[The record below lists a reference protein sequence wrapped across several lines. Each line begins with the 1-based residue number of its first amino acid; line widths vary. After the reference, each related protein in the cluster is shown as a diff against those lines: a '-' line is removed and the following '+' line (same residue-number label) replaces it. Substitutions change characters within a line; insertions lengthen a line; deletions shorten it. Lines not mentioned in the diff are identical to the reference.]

1 MKKILIVLLLSTLLV
16 LSACNNGVVIPGGT
30 GGSNVVKYLPRFN
43 SCQELETGFKN
54 ARESGRS
61 FGAFEKANAQI
72 GGILAGDAES
82 VAASPDYSETNIQVE
97 GVDEADI
104 VKTDGNYIYTLS
116 GRNLVIARAYPAD
129 NAEIL
134 SITGLNDLQPN
145 ELFIDNDM
153 LLVFGNKNINIESNI
168 YSQGKA
174 VIREY
179 PNYVSVIS
187 ADLYD
192 ISDRESPTL
201 VRSIEFEGNYV
212 TSRKIDDDVY
222 AVINSY
228 PRFYADDI
236 TTEEIVPKFRD
247 MNEYE
252 IKYSKETKSFENVA
266 KCGDI
271 GYLPPINPRMF
282 TTVASISMSNE
293 NTPVN
298 KEVVVGSGENVYASL
313 NNLYIAETNNNY
325 GIVREAVGRIAGGSN
340 TQNTVVHKFALDEGR
355 VLYQGNGEVPGRILN
370 QFSMDEKDG
379 FFRIATTISGYSNN
393 QDTSTNN
400 LYVLD
405 DDLDIIG
412 KLEGVAP
419 GESIY
424 SVRFIGDRGYMV
436 TFRHID
442 PLFVIDLSDP
452 RNPRVLGKLKIPG
465 YSDYLHPYDETHLIG
480 IGKEV
485 DASIDADKVH
495 TEGAIYYTA
504 IQGVKLAIF
513 DVSDVEHPIELHKE
527 VIGDRGTESLATSD
541 HKAFLF
547 DRNKNLLVIPITV
560 AELAEGQPKNMQGD
574 FVFQGAYVYDI
585 SLNKGFS
592 LRGKITHFDDDQEFK
607 KSGYYFRGGKDEI
620 RRSLYIDEILYTIS
634 QGRIQLN
641 SLEDLE
647 TIKKLDIPVKEDYS
661 GPIYY

>member
-1 MKKILIVLLLSTLLV
+1 MKKILIVLLLSTLLI

-30 GGSNVVKYLPRFN
+30 GGSKVVKYLPKFN
-43 SCQELETGFKN
+43 SCQELEAGFKN

-61 FGAFEKANAQI
+61 FGAFEKADAQI
-72 GGILAGDAES
+72 GGILAGVAES
-82 VAASPDYSETNIQVE
+82 AAASPDYSETNIQVG

-116 GRNLVIARAYPAD
+116 GKNLVIARAYPSD
-129 NAEIL
+129 RAEIL

-145 ELFIDNDM
+145 ELFIDDEM
-153 LLVFGNKNINIESNI
+153 LLVFGNENIRMEPNI
-168 YSQGKA
+168 YSKGQEA
-174 VIREY
+174 VREY
-179 PNYVSVIS
+179 PNYIGVIS

-192 ISDRESPTL
+192 ISDRESPVF

-212 TSRKIDDDVY
+212 TSRKIDDNVY
-222 AVINSY
+222 VVVNSY
-228 PRFYADDI
+228 PRFYGDDI
-236 TTEEIVPKFRD
+236 VAEEIVPKFRD

-252 IKYSKETKSFENVA
+252 LKYSKDTKSFENA
-266 KCGDI
+266 ARCGDI

-293 NTPVN
+293 NAPVN
-298 KEVVVGSGENVYASL
+298 REVVVGSGENVYASL
-313 NNLYIAETNNNY
+313 DNLYIAETNNNY
-325 GIVREAVGRIAGGSN
+325 GVVRGAVGKIAGGSN
-340 TQNTVVHKFALDEGR
+340 TQNTVVHKFALDKGEII
-355 VLYQGNGEVPGRILN
+355 YNGNGEVPGRILN

-393 QDTSTNN
+393 KDTSTNN

-405 DDLDIIG
+405 SDLDIAG
-412 KLEGVAP
+412 RLEGVAP

-424 SVRFIGDRGYMV
+424 SVRFMGNRGYMV

-442 PLFVIDLSDP
+442 PLFVIDLSNP

-465 YSDYLHPYDETHLIG
+465 YSDYLHPYDEKHLIG

-495 TEGAIYYTA
+495 TEGAVYYTA

-513 DVSDVEHPIELHKE
+513 DVSDVEHPVEMYKE

-547 DRNKNLLVIPITV
+547 DRNKNLLVIPMTV
-560 AELAEGQPKNMQGD
+560 AELREGQPKNMQGD

-585 SLNKGFS
+585 SLDNGFI

-620 RRSLYIDEILYTIS
+620 RRSLYVGDVLYTIS

-641 SLEDLE
+641 SLKDLE
-647 TIKKLDIPVKEDYS
+647 TIKKLEIPVEEAYP
-661 GPIYY
+661 GPRYY